1 MSWRKSLVRIS
12 TFNVDELRKRLAAVV
27 DRREAAEAALLA
39 LHAERDMETNHAA
52 TDVEAGWYRLGYL
65 EGWRDRRDAAEA
77 RILAIAAEETGARDA
92 LAEAFE
98 ELKKYEH
105 IEEEA
110 LNEARKVQD
119 RKDSAE
125 LDEVGARMAA
135 KR

>member
-39 LHAERDMETNHAA
+39 LHAEREMETSHADS
-52 TDVEAGWYRLGYL
+52 DVEAGWYRLGYL
-65 EGWRDRRDAAEA
+65 EGWRCRRDAAEA
-77 RILAIAAEETGARDA
+77 RIVAIAAEETGARDA

-110 LNEARKVQD
+110 LNAARKVQD

>member
-1 MSWRKSLVRIS
+1 MSWRRSLVRIS
-12 TFNVDELRKRLAAVV
+12 TFNVDELRKRLAEVV
-27 DRREAAEAALLA
+27 TRREAAEAALLA
-39 LHAERDMETNHAA
+39 LHAEREVETRRAA
-52 TDVEAGWYRLGYL
+52 CDVEAGWYRLGYL
-65 EGWRDRRDAAEA
+65 EGWRGRRDAAAA
-77 RILAIAAEETGARDA
+77 RIAAIAAEETGARDA

-98 ELKKYEH
+98 QQKKYEH

-110 LNEARKVQD
+110 LNEARKVQA

>member
-65 EGWRDRRDAAEA
+65 EGWRGRRDAAEA

>member
-1 MSWRKSLVRIS
+1 MSWRRSLVRIS
-12 TFNVDELRKRLAAVV
+12 TFNVDELRKRLAEVV
-27 DRREAAEAALLA
+27 TRREAAEAALLA
-39 LHAERDMETNHAA
+39 LHAEREVETRRAA
-52 TDVEAGWYRLGYL
+52 SDVEAGWYRLGYL
-65 EGWRDRRDAAEA
+65 EGWRGRRDAAAA
-77 RILAIAAEETGARDA
+77 RIAAIAAEETGARDA

-98 ELKKYEH
+98 QQKKYEH

-110 LNEARKVQD
+110 LNEARKVQA